1 MIDLPC
7 LQRSLFALP
16 LFALPL
22 FALPLLLVT
31 GCAGLMMSVDER
43 SGSNANVTL
52 APGAV
57 VAVSSPTVANGLDG
71 VVSESF
77 GSGAE
82 FALDLQKAMIA
93 ALVANG
99 VPAVAG
105 DSAAGG
111 TLAIH
116 ITEFSSGSGA
126 ARVWL
131 SGSGVGDSALE
142 GEASLIPPQASG
154 CSSSARR
161 APCQAP
167 AKVATRPGTTSPT
180 SSQPWPTRS

>member
-1 MIDLPC
+1 MINLPH
-7 LQRSLFALP
+7 LQRSLFV
-16 LFALPL
+16 
-22 FALPLLLVT
+22 LPLLFVT

-43 SGSNANVTL
+43 SGSDANVSL
-52 APGAV
+52 APGAT
-57 VAVSSPTVANGLDG
+57 VAVSSPTVADGLDG
-71 VVSESF
+71 VVSKSF

-82 FALDLQKAMIA
+82 FARELQKAMIA

-99 VPAVAG
+99 VAAVAG

-142 GEASLIPPQASG
+142 GEASLTTPAGKRLLEIRKTGSMSGASQG
-154 CSSSARR
+154 GDQTRDNIAYFATALAEAIVKSS
-161 APCQAP
+161 
-167 AKVATRPGTTSPT
+167 
-180 SSQPWPTRS
+180 